1 MRSNHPKGVLKTLGI
16 KQHKPAK
23 VRPVRAVGGKIE
35 AHSDATGHR
44 AGSNEPIHSPK
55 IRKV

>member
-23 VRPVRAVGGKIE
+23 VRSIRPVGGRINN
-35 AHSDATGHR
+35 HPDITGQR
-44 AGSNEPIHSPK
+44 AGSNEPIHNPRIK
-55 IRKV
+55 RI